1 MGMVKSDKVLYFSG
15 NILNISADYCSI
27 IKVYFVG
34 FKHMKKDLKTLKE
47 KLDFLLNEKPLTS
60 PEALELSREIDILI
74 LEYYKNQKKW
84 H

>member
-1 MGMVKSDKVLYFSG
+1 L
-15 NILNISADYCSI
+15 
-27 IKVYFVG
+27 
-34 FKHMKKDLKTLKE
+34 LKE